1 MACFFRLFFNL
12 NQTFMF
18 RTIFLLLLMVLLFDG
33 CYRMRTSKGGGQIS
47 AIPQR
52 HIDASD
58 VALPHG
64 YTIQPVTS
72 GLTFP
77 TAVTTDDDGSIYA
90 IEAGYSYGE
99 VWGEPKLLN
108 IDHTNEYR
116 DNLEDHKTINMKRVV
131 ATLMFV
137 AISLGYTSCM
147 VRKSEPITQET
158 FVPANERIANGERMF
173 MYYCQKCHIAGEGG
187 LGPAINPNPA
197 PGIVKRLQMR
207 LGLGVMPSFNAHE
220 LSKKDAHDISKYL
233 HAWKTYNKTMKVL

>member
-58 VALPHG
+58 VALPRG

-77 TAVTTDDDGSIYA
+77 TAVTTDDDGNLYA

-108 IDHTNEYR
+108 IDHNG
-116 DNLEDHKTINMKRVV
+116 KTSVIARGTRNGPWTGITWYKGAFYV
-131 ATLMFV
+131 A
-137 AISLGYTSCM
+137 
-147 VRKSEPITQET
+147 
-158 FVPANERIANGERMF
+158 
-173 MYYCQKCHIAGEGG
+173 EGG
-187 LGPAINPNPA
+187 EMDGGKILKITEG
-197 PGIVKRLQMR
+197 
-207 LGLGVMPSFNAHE
+207 
-220 LSKKDAHDISKYL
+220 
-233 HAWKTYNKTMKVL
+233 TC